1 MATNFEILSFCFVSL
16 NISFSLC
23 VNSVGPAKTL
33 TRLKDWT
40 FSNCESRFFSVCVVV
55 LVCQWK
61 GGEGEGGPPTS
72 ELTFHSLREIR
83 SGFSVKIYVIKS
95 G

>member
-33 TRLKDWT
+33 TRLDWKIGHFPIVLLPT
-40 FSNCESRFFSVCVVV
+40 CRRFSKS
-55 LVCQWK
+55 
-61 GGEGEGGPPTS
+61 GERGREGGG
-72 ELTFHSLREIR
+72 LLRHSLREIR
-83 SGFSVKIYVIKS
+83 SGFSV
-95 G
+95 